1 MLATSS
7 VFKFSHTCVS
17 PLGFLMSMD
26 VFKMLK
32 FLPPGPIFCSLGPVV
47 PVPDRNDGNRGVN
60 VGGVGGSN

>member
-17 PLGFLMSMD
+17 PLGF
-26 VFKMLK
+26 
-32 FLPPGPIFCSLGPVV
+32 SLGPVV